1 MQKLK
6 TFIVEDEPLVR
17 EEMIWH
23 VTNNSSLEF
32 MGSSDSVKGALE
44 KIPILKPDLLLL
56 DIQLSDGTSFE
67 ILNQLPQLE
76 FRFIFV
82 TAFEQ
87 HTIKAI
93 RYGAFD
99 YLLKP
104 VNDDEFAM
112 AIERLREKVV
122 ADSSERLA
130 LTNQVYSK
138 KELTL
143 EDMISISSIDFI
155 QMVSLKDIIFCES
168 DSSYTK
174 IHLKDNKIIV
184 ASKTLKFYEEVLPSE
199 YFLRCHQ
206 SYLVNK
212 YHIDKYLKT
221 GYLLLKNG
229 KNITV
234 SVRRKEYILNRLIES

>member
-1 MQKLK
+1 MDKIK
-6 TFIVEDEPLVR
+6 TFVVEDEPMVR

-23 VTNNSSLEF
+23 VTHHPLLEF
-32 MGSSDSVKGALE
+32 LGSSGTVKEATKQIAKLQ
-44 KIPILKPDLLLL
+44 PDLVLF

-67 ILNQLPQLE
+67 ILNQLPQLD
-76 FRFIFV
+76 FKFIFI

-104 VNDDEFAM
+104 VNDEEFAS
-112 AIERLREKVV
+112 AVERLKEKTLI
-122 ADSSERLA
+122 DSNERLA
-130 LTNQVYSK
+130 LTNRVYQK
-138 KELTL
+138 KKLTL
-143 EDMISISSIDFI
+143 EDMISISSVDFI
-155 QMVSLKDIIFCES
+155 QMVGLKDIIFCES

-174 IHLKDNKIIV
+174 IHLQNNTMII

-206 SYLVNK
+206 SFLVNK
-212 YHIDKYLKT
+212 FHIDKYLKT
-221 GYLLLKNG
+221 GYILLKNG
-229 KNITV
+229 KNISV
-234 SVRRKEYILNRLIES
+234 SVRRKEYVLNSLSGL

>member
-6 TFIVEDEPLVR
+6 TFIVEDEPMVR
-17 EEMIWH
+17 EEVIWH
-23 VTNNSSLEF
+23 VANHSLLEF
-32 MGSSDSVKGALE
+32 VGSSDSVKGALQ

-67 ILNQLPQLE
+67 ILNQLPPLP
-76 FRFIFV
+76 FKFIFI
-82 TAFEQ
+82 TAFQE

-104 VNDDEFAM
+104 INDDEFVAT
-112 AIERLREKVV
+112 IERLKEKVLT
-122 ADSSERLA
+122 DLNERLE
-130 LTNQVYSK
+130 LTHQVYQK
-138 KELTL
+138 KKLTL

-155 QMVSLKDIIFCES
+155 QMVRLRDIVFCES

-174 IHLKDNKIIV
+174 IYLDNGKMIV
-184 ASKTLKFYEEVLPSE
+184 ASKTLKFYEEILPSE

-206 SYLVNK
+206 SFLVNK
-212 YHIDKYLKT
+212 FHIDKYLKT
-221 GYLLLKNG
+221 GYLLLKGG

-234 SVRRKEYILNRLIES
+234 SVRRREYILNNLNQL